1 MMLRCAMK
9 CLDCD
14 CNVSDIVDVHDAFA
28 EEVIAPVPVQAC
40 ARPTRDMMAH
50 TMGHGAAASTWRPKK
65 PTPKAT
71 ELPWQLSS
79 REVRDTVLLSGRFTK
94 ADKVAYMRD
103 VEKELQKCGI
113 RTFMVKAGAGQD
125 FGVLTAMG
133 LHRARAMVAFCTSTY
148 GERTRVG
155 YETYQELKYVHENG
169 EDGAKIALLP
179 IKLAEVYPPC
189 PPDEVGRSLCRLA
202 FSRSLVYVDGLLD
215 GTSYKQAE
223 DVAKL
228 IVESL
233 RRMNLLHE
241 VTK

>member
-1 MMLRCAMK
+1 
-9 CLDCD
+9 
-14 CNVSDIVDVHDAFA
+14 
-28 EEVIAPVPVQAC
+28 
-40 ARPTRDMMAH
+40 
-50 TMGHGAAASTWRPKK
+50 
-65 PTPKAT
+65 
-71 ELPWQLSS
+71 
-79 REVRDTVLLSGRFTK
+79 
-94 ADKVAYMRD
+94 MRD

-133 LHRARAMVAFCTSTY
+133 LQRARAMVAFCTSTY
-148 GERTRVG
+148 GERTRAG

-169 EDGAKIALLP
+169 EDGAKSALLP
-179 IKLAEVYPPC
+179 IKLAKVYPPC

-202 FSRSLVYVDGLLD
+202 FPRSLVYVDGLA

-233 RRMNLLHE
+233 RHMNLLHE
-241 VTK
+241 VTAS

>member
-1 MMLRCAMK
+1 MLRCAMK

-14 CNVSDIVDVHDAFA
+14 CCHCCCRRNVSDIVDVHDAFA
-28 EEVIAPVPVQAC
+28 EEVIARVPAGPANKKTPQASAPEFPV
-40 ARPTRDMMAH
+40 
-50 TMGHGAAASTWRPKK
+50 
-65 PTPKAT
+65 
-71 ELPWQLSS
+71 
-79 REVRDTVLLSGRFTK
+79 REVRDTVLLSGRFTQ

-133 LHRARAMVAFCTSTY
+133 LQRARAMVAFCTSTY
-148 GERTRVG
+148 GERTRAG

-179 IKLAEVYPPC
+179 IKLAKVYPPC
-189 PPDEVGRSLCRLA
+189 PPDEVGRSLCTLA
-202 FSRSLVYVDGLLD
+202 FPRSLVYVDGLA

-233 RRMNLLHE
+233 RHMNLLHE
-241 VTK
+241 VTAS